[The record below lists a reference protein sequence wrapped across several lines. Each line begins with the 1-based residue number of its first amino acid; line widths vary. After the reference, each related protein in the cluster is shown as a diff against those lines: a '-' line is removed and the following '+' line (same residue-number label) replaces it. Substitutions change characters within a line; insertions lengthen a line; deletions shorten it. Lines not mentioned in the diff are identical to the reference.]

1 MDRQFELIVTI
12 VGRGFSDLVMDAARK
27 AGASGGT
34 ILHGRGTGV
43 HEAAQFFGVAI
54 QPEKELVLILTE
66 REKKNDIMT
75 AICKHADLKVAGNGI
90 CFSLPVDQV
99 MGLTGPLDLPEA
111 GAAQAAEGAHGR
123 AVDAAEARTD
133 GAPPDADGAGGGAPG
148 GE

>member
-1 MDRQFELIVTI
+1 MRHELILTI
-12 VGRGFSDLVMDAARK
+12 INRGFADLVMDAAK
-27 AGASGGT
+27 AAGASGGT
-34 ILHGRGTGV
+34 VVHARGTGV
-43 HEAAQFFGVAI
+43 HEAEKFFGIIV

-90 CFSLPVDQV
+90 CFALPVDQV

-123 AVDAAEARTD
+123 AADEAEARTD